1 MKCEFCNENNATIHL
16 TQVVDGSM
24 EKVESLSV
32 VCGKKW
38 NRLKLTHIHY
48 GRFDG
53 Y

>member
-1 MKCEFCNENNATIHL
+1 M
-16 TQVVDGSM
+16 GY

-48 GRFDG
+48 GRLMGIDKKWTRG
-53 Y
+53 ETSDSVGEYDLA